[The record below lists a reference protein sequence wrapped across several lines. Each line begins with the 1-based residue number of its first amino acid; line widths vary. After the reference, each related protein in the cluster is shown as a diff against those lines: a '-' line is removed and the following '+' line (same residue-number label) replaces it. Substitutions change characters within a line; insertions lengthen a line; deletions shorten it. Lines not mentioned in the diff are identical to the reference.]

1 MSRSQLFTKL
11 FHFSKNSRHH
21 ALKANLNWLT
31 KTSLVCYWE
40 WRSCIFSLPCQF
52 EAAVRWRSGITSQE
66 LKPLLIARK
75 TKWWNTSLN
84 ISISSISGRFPPS
97 SITFGLMNYFNWFI
111 YYHVTEFG
119 VGGGV
124 GGERKFLSYVV
135 IRYDY
140 YTTLLILTIAKV
152 GRSWLNAGSFITGCK
167 EYLG

>member
-1 MSRSQLFTKL
+1 MSRSQVFTKI

-119 VGGGV
+119 VGGW
-124 GGERKFLSYVV
+124 GGEKIPLLCCYKIWLLHHTFD
-135 IRYDY
+135 YDNSES
-140 YTTLLILTIAKV
+140 
-152 GRSWLNAGSFITGCK
+152 RSQLV
-167 EYLG
+167 EYRLVHYGV

>member
-1 MSRSQLFTKL
+1 MSRSQVFTKI

-75 TKWWNTSLN
+75 IRWWNTSLN

-111 YYHVTEFG
+111 YYHMTEFG
-119 VGGGV
+119 GGGE
-124 GGERKFLSYVV
+124 GGGKKIPLPCCYK
-135 IRYDY
+135 IW
-140 YTTLLILTIAKV
+140 LLHHTFDFDNSES
-152 GRSWLNAGSFITGCK
+152 RSQLVECRLVHCGV
-167 EYLG
+167 